1 MSEPATKRCRIERSS
16 PHVSR
21 IGAALGGPDEA
32 ADAPNSAA
40 PGVLEPARGPND
52 GPPDGA
58 GMLYEDDAP
67 LPTTLELTEHP
78 DVAKLEW
85 VVGHPDVYQ
94 FARRGLSA
102 YARAAGAGKLTVT
115 YERRGPGRLYPLTS
129 KTVPPGPSGT
139 LVTVATQQSRAV
151 RSALFGDTHLDVDLV
166 NCHPRLLHGLAR
178 DCPNI
183 DPDAYTHLTE

>member
-1 MSEPATKRCRIERSS
+1 MSEPSPKRCRIERSS
-16 PHVSR
+16 PHVSLD
-21 IGAALGGPDEA
+21 AALGGPDDAE
-32 ADAPNSAA
+32 ADAPNSA
-40 PGVLEPARGPND
+40 GVLEPSHGPND

-58 GMLYEDDAP
+58 GILYDDAP

-94 FARRGLSA
+94 FARGGLSA

-129 KTVPPGPSGT
+129 KTVPRGPSGT
-139 LVTVATQQSRAV
+139 LVTVATQQSRPV
-151 RSALFGDTHLDVDLV
+151 RAALFGDTHLDVDLV
-166 NCHPRLLHGLAR
+166 NCHPRLLHGLVR
-178 DCPNI
+178 DCPKI
-183 DPDAYTHLTE
+183 DSDAYTHLTE